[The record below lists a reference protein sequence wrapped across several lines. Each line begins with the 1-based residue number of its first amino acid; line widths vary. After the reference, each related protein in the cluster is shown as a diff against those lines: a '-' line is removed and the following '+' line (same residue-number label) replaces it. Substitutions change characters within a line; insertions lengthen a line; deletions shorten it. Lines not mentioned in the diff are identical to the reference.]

1 MVLWASALLLAASS
15 AGLVMLSSTP
25 ILGELSALGFAVSLF
40 IVICASEALNEGSTW
55 RASVRLRRLQLH
67 AGLVAVRE
75 LDAGRFEGGAHGL
88 HVLAREERLADATL
102 RTLDGMRACLASS
115 AWRHPSSFRA
125 ALICSPVITSGALLV
140 AGSCD
145 RAPGPRR

>member
-1 MVLWASALLLAASS
+1 
-15 AGLVMLSSTP
+15 
-25 ILGELSALGFAVSLF
+25 
-40 IVICASEALNEGSTW
+40 
-55 RASVRLRRLQLH
+55 
-67 AGLVAVRE
+67 
-75 LDAGRFEGGAHGL
+75 L

-102 RTLDGMRACLASS
+102 RTLDGILACLASS